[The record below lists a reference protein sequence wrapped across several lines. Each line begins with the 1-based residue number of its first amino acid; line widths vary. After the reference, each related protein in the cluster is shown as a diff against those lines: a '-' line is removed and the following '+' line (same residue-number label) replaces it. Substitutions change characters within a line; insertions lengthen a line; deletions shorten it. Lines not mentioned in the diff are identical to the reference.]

1 MGEVDEI
8 LISSDRVEMMLG
20 IKCNFTQGT
29 TLPTGRSVVECRTH
43 NRDSPGLNPPFA
55 IVFKFGHFR
64 SLHDASVH
72 SAVEMSTWL

>member
-8 LISSDRVEMMLG
+8 LISSDHVQMILG
-20 IKCNFTQGT
+20 FEGHPIFYTRNY
-29 TLPTGRSVVECRTH
+29 PPSVVECRTH

-55 IVFKFGHFR
+55 NVLKFGHFR

-72 SAVEMSTWL
+72 SAV